1 MEQNNIENG
10 APDTGASVAS
20 KTLFGNFKI
29 AQRVSG
35 IVILGV
41 AAIAVFA
48 GIQFY
53 GQTKLNAA
61 LADNDA
67 YRELAELS
75 EQVEIESLQMRR
87 SEKDFLLRNDLK
99 YAERYEQHEA
109 KMVELL
115 GEVRA
120 LPVAATQADAIT
132 GLDTAVKKHLNQFR
146 LVVQQRQDLGLDEK
160 QGLKGKLRSAVH
172 GVETKLKEANLD
184 GLTVKM
190 LMMRRHEKDFMLR
203 GDDKYI
209 ARVATRQEE
218 FLGLLPNVSLGDDA
232 KAEITALLDT
242 YVTSFNAFSGL
253 SVENAKA
260 IDELS
265 TIYKAVTPAVEGLVA
280 YAKAGAVKAQKSMDQ
295 TQQATTLLMIIGG
308 VAALVLFI
316 AAGAAVA
323 ISITRPVK
331 AITATTETLAEGDW
345 NVQIPALENKDE
357 VGAVARALQVF
368 KENLIRAKELEDEQR
383 KEQDRQVERA
393 ERLANLT
400 STFDSS
406 VTEVLGVVSSAS
418 TELQATAASMRGT
431 AEQTTTQSNTVAAA
445 SEQTASSVQTVAT
458 ATEELTASIGE
469 ITQQMARSSEK
480 AGQAVSEAD
489 QVQTKV
495 DGLVEAAQAIGQVV
509 ELINEIAEKTNLL
522 SLNATIEAARAGEA
536 GKGFAVVAS
545 EVKNLAAQTKRS
557 TEEVAAHVAKIQSTT
572 GEAASAINLIKQ
584 TIADVNEMTSAV
596 AAAVE
601 EQAAATQEISRN
613 CEQAAA
619 ATQEVSSSIT
629 TVQTAAN
636 DTDGSATEVL
646 TASEELAQRS
656 TSLQQ
661 IVQTFLQ
668 DVRTA

>member
-1 MEQNNIENG
+1 MNMLNNITISKKLIG
-10 APDTGASVAS
+10 AFLALVV
-20 KTLFGNFKI
+20 LI
-29 AQRVSG
+29 
-35 IVILGV
+35 
-41 AAIAVFA
+41 
-48 GIQFY
+48 
-53 GQTKLNAA
+53 AA
-61 LADNDA
+61 LAGLTTVNTNKAQGEVDDMARINA
-67 YRELAELS
+67 IVLELE
-75 EQVEIESLQMRR
+75 
-87 SEKDFLLRNDLK
+87 
-99 YAERYEQHEA
+99 
-109 KMVELL
+109 
-115 GEVRA
+115 EVRA
-120 LPVAATQADAIT
+120 LVAAQQAAVRGLLISGNRDYIGSYQAAKDAYLAKSQKLLASLTVPAAQQYFTAADDRVRKWQDQIVDRQISLMRQRFT
-132 GLDTAVKKHLNQFR
+132 VDEARVLEANGYGEHEIGKAFESFDALKKLAVDLMNKNRTAV
-146 LVVQQRQDLGLDEK
+146 
-160 QGLKGKLRSAVH
+160 A
-172 GVETKLKEANLD
+172 
-184 GLTVKM
+184 
-190 LMMRRHEKDFMLR
+190 
-203 GDDKYI
+203 Y
-209 ARVATRQEE
+209 E
-218 FLGLLPNVSLGDDA
+218 FNVTL
-232 KAEITALLDT
+232 I
-242 YVTSFNAFSGL
+242 GL
-253 SVENAKA
+253 S
-260 IDELS
+260 
-265 TIYKAVTPAVEGLVA
+265 
-280 YAKAGAVKAQKSMDQ
+280 
-295 TQQATTLLMIIGG
+295 
-308 VAALVLFI
+308 
-316 AAGAAVA
+316 AGAAIALAFA
-323 ISITRPVK
+323 IFAWLTLSRAIARPIDGM
-331 AITATTETLAEGDW
+331 ARFMEELAEGNYDQETA
-345 NVQIPALENKDE
+345 NQNRKDE
-357 VGAVARALQVF
+357 IGNMARSVEFFRQRLIENRDLQ
-368 KENLIRAKELEDEQR
+368 EQQL
-383 KEQDRQVERA
+383 KDQQAQLERA
-393 ERLANLT
+393 QKLANLT

-668 DVRTA
+668 DVRVA

>member
-1 MEQNNIENG
+1 MEHNKTKSDATETI
-10 APDTGASVAS
+10 APATS

-61 LADNDA
+61 MERNDA
-67 YRELAELS
+67 YGELANLS
-75 EQVEIESLQMRR
+75 EQVEVQSLQMRR

-109 KMVELL
+109 KLVDLL
-115 GEVRA
+115 AKVRA
-120 LPVAATQADAIT
+120 LPVAGPQVDAIT
-132 GLDTAVKKHLNQFR
+132 GLNAAVKQHLKKFR

-160 QGLKGKLRSAVH
+160 QGLKGQLRGAVH
-172 GVETKLKEANLD
+172 SVETKLKEANLD

-203 GDDKYI
+203 GADKYI
-209 ARVATRQEE
+209 ARVGKRQEE
-218 FLGLLPNVSLGDDA
+218 FLDMLPNVSLGDDA

-242 YVTSFNAFSGL
+242 YVTSFNTFSGL

-280 YAKAGAVKAQKSMDQ
+280 YAKAGAAKAQQAMDD

-323 ISITRPVK
+323 ISITRPIK
-331 AITATTETLAEGDW
+331 AITTTTETLAEGDW

-383 KEQDRQVERA
+383 KEQERQVERA

-400 STFDSS
+400 SSFDTS